1 MIIAITLTSDGH
13 SVNWELS
20 FSEFRRFICIF
31 SRTSC
36 ILYSSRRQTWLL
48 SFKNGL
54 FILNPDFQK
63 KISLFRKL
71 FLSMNAPM
79 FWNSGLIPTFLP
91 LNKKGYF
98 WHWNSLLRINLYR
111 VYPIQRNDCLLSLE
125 RRIVLEWTTWIDLR
139 FSI

>member
-31 SRTSC
+31 FHARAAFC
-36 ILYSSRRQTWLL
+36 IALEDKHD
-48 SFKNGL
+48 SFRSKMAFL
-54 FILNPDFQK
+54 FWIRIFK
-63 KISLFRKL
+63 RKYHY
-71 FLSMNAPM
+71 FENYFWNY